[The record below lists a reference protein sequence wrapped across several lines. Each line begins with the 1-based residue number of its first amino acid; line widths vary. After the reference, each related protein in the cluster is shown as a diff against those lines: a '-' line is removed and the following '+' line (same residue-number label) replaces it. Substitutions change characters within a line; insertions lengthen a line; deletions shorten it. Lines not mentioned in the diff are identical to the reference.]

1 MLPRSNVVTHYLKTL
16 ADGDLTRVR
25 ELLADEFTFKGPG
38 MDAAVDKETFLS
50 DFGGKYDFVRE
61 VRVLRQVVEGDAVC
75 TLYELDAET
84 PAASVTFLMT
94 EWNTVRDWQIAS
106 ALLVFDTAVGARL
119 HAAAV

>member
-16 ADGDLTRVR
+16 ASGDLTRTR
-25 ELLADEFTFKGPG
+25 DLLADEFTFKGPG
-38 MDAAVDKETFLS
+38 MDTAIDKETFLS
-50 DFGGKYDFVRE
+50 DFGGKYDFVRDL
-61 VRVLRQVVEGDAVC
+61 RVLRQIVEGDAVC

-106 ALLVFDTAVGARL
+106 ALLVFDTAVGAAL
-119 HAAAV
+119 HAAA